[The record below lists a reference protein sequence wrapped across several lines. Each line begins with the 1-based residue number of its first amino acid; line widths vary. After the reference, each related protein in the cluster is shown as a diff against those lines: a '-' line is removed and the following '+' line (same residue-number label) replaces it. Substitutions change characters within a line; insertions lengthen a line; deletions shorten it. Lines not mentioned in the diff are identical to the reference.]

1 MVVCEEL
8 AQVMRLVVMDIV
20 RIASDEQFASWVQD
34 GIKDREAIRDWKRPA
49 GFIAARKRA
58 GRRPRFGGP
67 PPEWGPQT
75 ERSGLAAMG
84 PQGKMSL
91 LDVYLENHMHCETCW
106 GPRE

>member
-20 RIASDEQFASWVQD
+20 RIASDEQFALWVSD
-34 GIKDREAIRDWKRPA
+34 GLKDKDAIRDWKRPA

-58 GRRPRFGGP
+58 GRRPTFGA
-67 PPEWGPQT
+67 PPEWYPQT
-75 ERSGLAAMG
+75 ERSGEAVMG
-84 PQGKMSL
+84 TQGKMSL
-91 LDVYLENHMHCETCW
+91 LDVYLEDHMGCEVCW